1 MEEDIKI
8 LVDLIFEI
16 KKLGVDE
23 EKAQAI
29 ENLINRVKELEENQ
43 IWSEATITGLKQ
55 DFIPKSKIRE
65 IRDKAEVMDYYTL
78 GNVID
83 DLNKLLEDK

>member
-16 KKLGVDE
+16 KKLGLDE

-29 ENLINRVKELEENQ
+29 ENLINRVKELEE
-43 IWSEATITGLKQ
+43 
-55 DFIPKSKIRE
+55 F
-65 IRDKAEVMDYYTL
+65 KAEHKIMKRLLVENNL
-78 GNVID
+78 WERLLND
-83 DLNKLLEDK
+83 DEFIEYLEDK